1 MATSL
6 RDLFIDFLNENID
19 ETSEIIQEIYYD
31 NCGEYYDS
39 DNDFINEINSIFN
52 DYYDDF
58 IQYKSQNLVDNF
70 KYFINQDYFEGNT
83 LKEVV
88 AEFLENEY
96 SWFDSD
102 DTYDI
107 IANNSGYDNKVIAD
121 LKKER
126 KGA

>member
-6 RDLFIDFLNENID
+6 IDLFIDFLNENID
-19 ETSEIIQEIYYD
+19 ETSEFIREMYYN
-31 NCGEYYDS
+31 NCGEYDS
-39 DNDFINEINSIFN
+39 DNGFIDKINDILH

-58 IQYKSQNLVDNF
+58 IQYESENLVDNF
-70 KYFINQDYFEGNT
+70 EYFINQDYFEGNT
-83 LKEVV
+83 LRDVI

-96 SWFDSD
+96 SWFNSD

-107 IANNSGYDNKVIAD
+107 IAYNSGYDDKVIAD

-126 KGA
+126 RRG

>member
-1 MATSL
+1 MAASL

-19 ETSEIIQEIYYD
+19 GTYEIIQEIYY
-31 NCGEYYDS
+31 NNHGEYDS

-58 IQYKSQNLVDNF
+58 IQYESENLVDNF
-70 KYFINQDYFEGNT
+70 EYFINQDYFKGNT

-88 AEFLENEY
+88 TEFLENEY

-126 KGA
+126 KRG

>member
-19 ETSEIIQEIYYD
+19 ETSEFIQEMYYN
-31 NCGEYYDS
+31 NCGEYDS
-39 DNDFINEINSIFN
+39 DNGFIDEINGILH

-58 IQYKSQNLVDNF
+58 INYESQNLVDNF
-70 KYFINQDYFEGNT
+70 EYFINQDYFEGNT
-83 LKEVV
+83 LREVI

-96 SWFDSD
+96 SWFGSD

-107 IANNSGYDNKVIAD
+107 IADNSGYDDKVIAD

-126 KGA
+126 KRG

>member
-6 RDLFIDFLNENID
+6 KDLFIDFLNENIE
-19 ETSEIIQEIYYD
+19 ETSEIIQEMYRN
-31 NCGEYYDS
+31 NCGEYDS
-39 DNDFINEINSIFN
+39 DNGFIDEINDILH

-58 IQYKSQNLVDNF
+58 INYESQNLVDNF
-70 KYFINQDYFEGNT
+70 EYFINQNYFEGNT
-83 LKEVV
+83 LRNVI

-96 SWFDSD
+96 SWFDAD

-107 IANNSGYDNKVIAD
+107 IADNSGYDDKVIAD

-126 KGA
+126 KRG

>member
-19 ETSEIIQEIYYD
+19 ETSEIIQEIYY
-31 NCGEYYDS
+31 NNHGEYDS

-58 IQYKSQNLVDNF
+58 IQYESQNLVDDF
-70 KYFINQDYFEGNT
+70 EYFINQDYFEGNT

-88 AEFLENEY
+88 TEFLENEY

-126 KGA
+126 GRG

>member
-6 RDLFIDFLNENID
+6 KDLFIDFLNENID
-19 ETSEIIQEIYYD
+19 ETSEIIWNIYD
-31 NCGEYYDS
+31 ENLGEYDS
-39 DNDFINEINSIFN
+39 DNGFIDEINSIFH

-58 IQYKSQNLVDNF
+58 IKYESENLIDNF
-70 KYFINQDYFEGNT
+70 EYFINQDYFEGNT

-88 AEFLENEY
+88 EEFLENEY
-96 SWFDSD
+96 SWFDFD

-107 IANNSGYDNKVIAD
+107 IANNCGYDDTTIMN

>member
-19 ETSEIIQEIYYD
+19 EISEFIQEMYY
-31 NCGEYYDS
+31 NNHGEYDS

-52 DYYDDF
+52 DYYNDI
-58 IQYKSQNLVDNF
+58 IQYESENLVDNF
-70 KYFINQDYFEGNT
+70 EYFINQDYFEGNT
-83 LKEVV
+83 LKEVI

-96 SWFDSD
+96 SWFNTE

-107 IANNSGYDNKVIAD
+107 IADNSGYDNKVIAD

-126 KGA
+126 KRG

>member
-6 RDLFIDFLNENID
+6 RDLFINFLNENIE

-31 NCGEYYDS
+31 NCGEYDS
-39 DNDFINEINSIFN
+39 DNSFIDEINSIFH

-58 IQYKSQNLVDNF
+58 IQYESENLVDNF
-70 KYFINQDYFEGNT
+70 EYFINQDYFKGNT
-83 LKEVV
+83 LKEVI

-96 SWFDSD
+96 SWFDYK

-107 IANNSGYDNKVIAD
+107 IANNSGYDDKVIAD

-126 KGA
+126 KRG

>member
-19 ETSEIIQEIYYD
+19 ETFEFIQEMYNN
-31 NCGEYYDS
+31 NCGEYDS
-39 DNDFINEINSIFN
+39 DNGFIDEINDIFH
-52 DYYDDF
+52 DYYDNF
-58 IQYKSQNLVDNF
+58 IQYESENLVDNF
-70 KYFINQDYFEGNT
+70 EYFINQDYFKGNT
-83 LKEVV
+83 LREVV

-107 IANNSGYDNKVIAD
+107 IADNSGYDDKVIAD

-126 KGA
+126 RRG

>member
-6 RDLFIDFLNENID
+6 KDLFIDFLNENIE
-19 ETSEIIQEIYYD
+19 ETSEIIQEMYRN
-31 NCGEYYDS
+31 NCGEYDS
-39 DNDFINEINSIFN
+39 DNGFIDEINDILH

-58 IQYKSQNLVDNF
+58 INYESQNLVDNF
-70 KYFINQDYFEGNT
+70 EYFINQNYFEGNT
-83 LKEVV
+83 LRNVI

-96 SWFDSD
+96 SWFDSA

-107 IANNSGYDNKVIAD
+107 IADNSGYDDKVIAD

-126 KGA
+126 KRG

>member
-6 RDLFIDFLNENID
+6 KDLFIDFLNENID

-31 NCGEYYDS
+31 NCGEYDS
-39 DNDFINEINSIFN
+39 DNSFIDEINSIFH

-58 IQYKSQNLVDNF
+58 IQYESENLVDNF
-70 KYFINQDYFEGNT
+70 EYFINQDYFGGNT
-83 LKEVV
+83 LKEVI

-107 IANNSGYDNKVIAD
+107 IANNSGYDDKVITD

-126 KGA
+126 KRG

>member
-6 RDLFIDFLNENID
+6 RDLFIDFLNENIED
-19 ETSEIIQEIYYD
+19 TSEFIQEMHYN
-31 NCGEYYDS
+31 NCGEYDP
-39 DNDFINEINSIFN
+39 DNGFINEINDILH

-58 IQYKSQNLVDNF
+58 INYESENLVDNF
-70 KYFINQDYFEGNT
+70 EYFINQNYFEGNT
-83 LKEVV
+83 LRDVI

-107 IANNSGYDNKVIAD
+107 IADNSGYDDKVIAD

-126 KGA
+126 KRG

>member
-6 RDLFIDFLNENID
+6 RDLFIDFLNENIE
-19 ETSEIIQEIYYD
+19 ETSEIIQEIYYEND
-31 NCGEYYDS
+31 GEYNS
-39 DNDFINEINSIFN
+39 DNGFIDEINDIFH

-58 IQYKSQNLVDNF
+58 IQWESQSLVDDF
-70 KYFINQDYFEGNT
+70 EYFINQDYFEGNT

>member
-6 RDLFIDFLNENID
+6 RDLFIEFLNENIN
-19 ETSEIIQEIYYD
+19 ETSEFIQEMYHN
-31 NCGEYYDS
+31 NCGEYDS
-39 DNDFINEINSIFN
+39 GNDFINEINDILH
-52 DYYDDF
+52 DYYNDF
-58 IQYKSQNLVDNF
+58 IQYESENLVDNF
-70 KYFINQDYFEGNT
+70 EYFINQDYFRGNT

-107 IANNSGYDNKVIAD
+107 IAINSGYDDKVIAG

-126 KGA
+126 KWA

>member
-6 RDLFIDFLNENID
+6 KDLFIDFLNENID

-31 NCGEYYDS
+31 NCGEYDS
-39 DNDFINEINSIFN
+39 DNSFIDEINSVFH

-58 IQYKSQNLVDNF
+58 IQYESENLVDNF
-70 KYFINQDYFEGNT
+70 EYFINQDYFGGNT
-83 LKEVV
+83 LKEVI

-107 IANNSGYDNKVIAD
+107 IANNSGYNDKVIED
-121 LKKER
+121 LKKGR

>member
-19 ETSEIIQEIYYD
+19 ETSEFIQEMYYD
-31 NCGEYYDS
+31 NCGEYDP
-39 DNDFINEINSIFN
+39 DNGFINEINSIFN

-58 IQYKSQNLVDNF
+58 INYESQNLVDNF
-70 KYFINQDYFEGNT
+70 EYFINQDYFEGNT
-83 LKEVV
+83 LREVV

-96 SWFDSD
+96 SWFGSD

-107 IANNSGYDNKVIAD
+107 IADNNGYDDKVIAD

-126 KGA
+126 KRG